1 VCLCLCMLDPRLLRT
16 SCIPAGFSWWI
27 VYVYAREEWDAPAC
41 GGGLLWVAV
50 AGVGLHVRGVFAVGW
65 MRCTLS
71 STWLLA
77 HSCAQPPELPQVRT
91 VVLATDQAVVA
102 VDCDHGVKGHR
113 RALPE
118 FDDVSGFRVWEVV
131 PTPEP
136 TRTFG
141 TRVFG
146 LSQGAAIPNLA
157 LVWPQRFTWHSD
169 FQVRGWGRSR
179 FGLAA
184 CSFCPLRVCA
194 RVCLLMV
201 PVRAAIRCVCV
212 FVQVRSGFT
221 HNEKDFLYVL
231 RQREP
236 ATPNSPNTYTVYMNY
251 ER

>member
-1 VCLCLCMLDPRLLRT
+1 M
-16 SCIPAGFSWWI
+16 
-27 VYVYAREEWDAPAC
+27 
-41 GGGLLWVAV
+41 
-50 AGVGLHVRGVFAVGW
+50 
-65 MRCTLS
+65 
-71 STWLLA
+71 
-77 HSCAQPPELPQVRT
+77 RT

-169 FQVRGWGRSR
+169 FQVRGRVLVTLW
-179 FGLAA
+179 A
-184 CSFCPLRVCA
+184 C
-194 RVCLLMV
+194 
-201 PVRAAIRCVCV
+201 
-212 FVQVRSGFT
+212 FV
-221 HNEKDFLYVL
+221 
-231 RQREP
+231 
-236 ATPNSPNTYTVYMNY
+236 
-251 ER
+251 

>member
-1 VCLCLCMLDPRLLRT
+1 
-16 SCIPAGFSWWI
+16 
-27 VYVYAREEWDAPAC
+27 
-41 GGGLLWVAV
+41 
-50 AGVGLHVRGVFAVGW
+50 
-65 MRCTLS
+65 
-71 STWLLA
+71 
-77 HSCAQPPELPQVRT
+77 

-102 VDCDHGVKGHR
+102 LDCDHGVKGHR

-184 CSFCPLRVCA
+184 CRSRPLCVCERVCTCVLLDGMREGCYPLRVCSY
-194 RVCLLMV
+194 
-201 PVRAAIRCVCV
+201 RCGLGSPTTRRTSCMFCV
-212 FVQVRSGFT
+212 SASLPRLT
-221 HNEKDFLYVL
+221 APT
-231 RQREP
+231 RTRC
-236 ATPNSPNTYTVYMNY
+236 T
-251 ER
+251 